1 MDLRGE
7 GEDMPKLGME
17 PLRRD
22 ALIRAAIVEI
32 GKKGAL
38 DVTVS
43 QISRRAGVSPALAH
57 HYMGSKT
64 QIFLAAMRRILDI
77 FGQSVRERRHQ
88 AKTPGERIR
97 AVIEACFGQDQFERE
112 IIAAWLVF
120 YVEAQRSADAARLLN
135 VYLRRLNSNLV
146 HDLSSLVPKEK
157 AQRIAQGVGALIDG
171 IYIRQALQPDPP
183 DREQAIELTIDY
195 IERCLARDAGLHTA
209 GHGQVFGDAS
219 TI

>member
-1 MDLRGE
+1 
-7 GEDMPKLGME
+7 MPKLGME

-32 GKKGAL
+32 GRSGAL

-64 QIFLAAMRRILDI
+64 DIFLAAMRRILDM
-77 FGQSVRERRHQ
+77 FGQSVRRLRQQ

-97 AVIEACFGQDQFERE
+97 AVIEACFGQDQFARE

-120 YVEAQRSADAARLLN
+120 YVEAQRSAEAARLLR

-146 HDLSSLVPKEK
+146 HDLSALAPRET
-157 AQRIAQGVGALIDG
+157 ARRIAHGVGALIDG

-183 DREQAIELTIDY
+183 DREQAIALTVDY
-195 IERCLARDAGLHTA
+195 IERCLPEDTKLQLAADIRHHKAAAVEIGER
-209 GHGQVFGDAS
+209 
-219 TI
+219 